1 MADTYINGVRVPF
14 LPARG
19 VETFKE
25 RPPVGG
31 VRENAFENVLQE
43 QLRGVTFSKHAQE
56 RLDSR
61 QIRLN
66 DTDMTSLQRAVTRAD
81 EKGAKDSLVLLR
93 DLAFIVNVKNR
104 TVVTAVDGEHLKD
117 NVFTNIDSAV
127 IAQSSTAGAGPL
139 A

>member
-14 LPARG
+14 VPARG
-19 VETFKE
+19 VQELKE
-25 RPPVGG
+25 RPAVGG
-31 VRENAFENVLQE
+31 VEGKAFENVLQE
-43 QLRGVTFSKHAQE
+43 ELRGLKFSKHAQE

-66 DTDMTSLQRAVTRAD
+66 DTDMVSLQRAVSRAE

-93 DLAFIVNVKNR
+93 DLAFIVSVQNR
-104 TVVTAVDGEHLKD
+104 TVVTAVDGEHLNE

-127 IAQSSTAGAGPL
+127 IARS
-139 A
+139 